1 MFDNE
6 FKPIYFNSSRGQ
18 VMFSWSLTKKQYNN
32 LLPTSVG
39 ANLLVR
45 RNKDVDK
52 YYFIGVQ
59 DEFKDAMNRCKYLD

>member
-1 MFDNE
+1 
-6 FKPIYFNSSRGQ
+6 
-18 VMFSWSLTKKQYNN
+18 MFSWSLTKKQYNN